1 MEAILQKKLF
11 LLSVYQKI
19 IGIRKGILIVLNALI
34 RIGKGDT
41 KIGKTYMLGQPKDC
55 PDY

>member
-19 IGIRKGILIVLNALI
+19 TSIRKSIFIVLNALI
-34 RIGKGDT
+34 RLGKGDT
-41 KIGKTYMLGQPKDC
+41 RIGKTYMLGQPKDC